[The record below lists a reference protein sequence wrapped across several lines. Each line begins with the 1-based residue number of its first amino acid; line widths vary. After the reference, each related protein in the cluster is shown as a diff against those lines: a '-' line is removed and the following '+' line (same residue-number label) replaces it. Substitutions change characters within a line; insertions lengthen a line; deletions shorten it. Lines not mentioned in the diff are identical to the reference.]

1 MSLFHKKSLARYSFE
16 NEVDASIVR
25 VFVNT
30 RSRTK
35 EYIRPNTTIE
45 NEIEISVKFFEEV
58 LEIKDI
64 LVFTDFSRREIIE

>member
-1 MSLFHKKSLARYSFE
+1 MVKKQLHKEMRQYTS
-16 NEVDASIVR
+16 VPSIVR